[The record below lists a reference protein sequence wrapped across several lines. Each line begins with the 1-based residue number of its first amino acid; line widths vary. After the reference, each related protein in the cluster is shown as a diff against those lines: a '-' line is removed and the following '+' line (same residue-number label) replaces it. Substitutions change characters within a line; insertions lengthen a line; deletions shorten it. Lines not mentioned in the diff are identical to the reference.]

1 MIRRSIYNFINNLK
15 DISAGILALGEK
27 LPSKR
32 HLAKSLLVS
41 LSTIE
46 AAYAQLQAEGY
57 IEAQPRARFKVCFD
71 HQQLFHNDL
80 PLKTDQASKTDKMY
94 RFDFNPNAIDTQ
106 TFPLNLWKNSYAD

>member
-1 MIRRSIYNFINNLK
+1 MNEIHLKLNKNSDTPLYLQLYQQLKK

-57 IEAQPRARFKVCFD
+57 I
-71 HQQLFHNDL
+71 
-80 PLKTDQASKTDKMY
+80 
-94 RFDFNPNAIDTQ
+94 
-106 TFPLNLWKNSYAD
+106 